1 MADCYIVRR
10 GGTGGGE
17 KSDTDV
23 MITIGQYM
31 EIAPVEEVLID
42 KGEMEE

>member
-23 MITIGQYM
+23 VITIGQYM
-31 EIAPVEEVLID
+31 EIAPVEDVIFAEA
-42 KGEMEE
+42 ETEE